1 MIARPECM
9 QCGRVRGVRWR
20 VRLREYV
27 CSLCGNT
34 WKPLEAKRQADAKDT
49 LELAVELERLEVA
62 EERREEAE
70 ALAKVAKIQAEESA
84 DPDAGDEEEVR
95 RRRRGDPDALGVQSD
110 AEPDALGVG
119 ADDSADDF
127 DSPSVPDALGV
138 ELDRELEPDTL
149 GVAGAELPSVSPSPS
164 VPGALGA
171 GEHPELE
178 LHTPETSDAL
188 GVDFTVG
195 LERSQEN
202 SGAHSDSSEPHP
214 VPSGRS
220 SPSDRI
226 RRKWGVR

>member
-1 MIARPECM
+1 MKAAPECM

-84 DPDAGDEEEVR
+84 DPDA
-95 RRRRGDPDALGVQSD
+95 LGVQSD

-119 ADDSADDF
+119 ADADF
-127 DSPSVPDALGV
+127 DSPRAPNALGV
-138 ELDRELEPDTL
+138 ELDRELEPDAL
-149 GVAGAELPSVSPSPS
+149 GVEERTVSPS
-164 VPGALGA
+164 VPD
-171 GEHPELE
+171 
-178 LHTPETSDAL
+178 TL
-188 GVDFTVG
+188 GVDSTVETEPPVSPTDFVENVEAVRG
-195 LERSQEN
+195 QRRSE
-202 SGAHSDSSEPHP
+202 H
-214 VPSGRS
+214 